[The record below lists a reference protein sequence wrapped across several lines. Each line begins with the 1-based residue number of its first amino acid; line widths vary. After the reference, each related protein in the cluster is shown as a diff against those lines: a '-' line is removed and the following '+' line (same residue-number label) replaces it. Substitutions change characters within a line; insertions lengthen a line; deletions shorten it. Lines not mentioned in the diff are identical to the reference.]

1 MNRKRFKLFIMKQLI
16 KNTHGFTLMEVLIAT
31 AILAIVLTIVYG
43 SFVQTKRVIARAE
56 GSVDELRGVRVS
68 FNRMMWDLSMA
79 FLSKQGPD
87 QTDVN
92 TIFVGTDDFAAGY
105 PNDSIDFTSYANR
118 IRNKDARES
127 DQTEVGYYLNRN
139 FEGDTVLMKREKR
152 QIDKKPL
159 EGGKSFEL
167 SEDVVG
173 LNFRYLDQGAWVD
186 SWDSRVSKAIPE
198 AVEITLIIK
207 DRTGRERSYR
217 TVTGIPLGGKS

>member
-1 MNRKRFKLFIMKQLI
+1 MKQLI

>member
-1 MNRKRFKLFIMKQLI
+1 MKQLI
-16 KNTHGFTLMEVLIAT
+16 KNMHGFTLMEVLIAT

-79 FLSKQGPD
+79 FLSKQDPDQTD

-92 TIFVGTDDFAAGY
+92 TIFVGTNDFAAGY

-217 TVTGIPLGGKS
+217 TVTGIPLGGES

>member
-1 MNRKRFKLFIMKQLI
+1 
-16 KNTHGFTLMEVLIAT
+16 MEVLIAT
-31 AILAIVLTIVYG
+31 AILAIVLSIVYG

-79 FLSKQGPD
+79 FLSKQDPDQTD

-92 TIFVGTDDFAAGY
+92 TIFVGTNDFAAGY

-217 TVTGIPLGGKS
+217 TVTGIPLGGES

>member
-1 MNRKRFKLFIMKQLI
+1 MKQL
-16 KNTHGFTLMEVLIAT
+16 KNIHGFTLMEVLIAT
-31 AILAIVLTIVYG
+31 AILAIVLSIVYG

-79 FLSKQGPD
+79 FLSKQDPDQTD

-92 TIFVGTDDFAAGY
+92 TIFVGTNDFAAGY

-159 EGGKSFEL
+159 EGGKSYEL
-167 SEDVVG
+167 SEDVIG
-173 LNFRYLDQGAWVD
+173 LNFRYLDQEGAWVD

-217 TVTGIPLGGKS
+217 TVTGIPLGGES

>member
-1 MNRKRFKLFIMKQLI
+1 MKQL
-16 KNTHGFTLMEVLIAT
+16 KNIHGFTLMEVLIAT
-31 AILAIVLTIVYG
+31 AILAIVLSIVYG

-79 FLSKQGPD
+79 FLSKQDPDQTD

-92 TIFVGTDDFAAGY
+92 TIFVGTNDFAAGY

-217 TVTGIPLGGKS
+217 TVTGIPLGGES

>member
-1 MNRKRFKLFIMKQLI
+1 MKQLI
-16 KNTHGFTLMEVLIAT
+16 KNIHGFTLMEVLIAT
-31 AILAIVLTIVYG
+31 AILAIVLSIVYG

-79 FLSKQGPD
+79 FLSKQDPDQTD

-92 TIFVGTDDFAAGY
+92 TIFVGTNDFAAGY

-207 DRTGRERSYR
+207 DRTGSERSYR
-217 TVTGIPLGGKS
+217 TITGIPLGGKP

>member
-1 MNRKRFKLFIMKQLI
+1 MKQL
-16 KNTHGFTLMEVLIAT
+16 KNIHGCTLMEVLIAT
-31 AILAIVLTIVYG
+31 AILAIVLSIVYG

-79 FLSKQGPD
+79 FLSKQDPDQTD

-92 TIFVGTDDFAAGY
+92 TIFVGTNDFAAGY

-217 TVTGIPLGGKS
+217 TVTGIPLGGES

>member
-1 MNRKRFKLFIMKQLI
+1 MKQL
-16 KNTHGFTLMEVLIAT
+16 KNIHGFTLMEVLIAT
-31 AILAIVLTIVYG
+31 AILAIVLSIVYG

-79 FLSKQGPD
+79 FLSKQDPDQTD

-92 TIFVGTDDFAAGY
+92 TIFVGTNDFAAGY

-139 FEGDTVLMKREKR
+139 FDGDTVLMKREKR
-152 QIDKKPL
+152 RIDKKPL
-159 EGGKSFEL
+159 EGGKSYEL
-167 SEDVVG
+167 SEDVIG
-173 LNFRYLDQGAWVD
+173 LNFRYLDQEGAWVD

-207 DRTGRERSYR
+207 DRTGSERSYR
-217 TVTGIPLGGKS
+217 TITGIPLGGKP